1 MGMNE
6 SWNNFWDDFGKNKTH
21 AWLDSDPEDR
31 KEGTALLSTVKRAA
45 TFGKKSSAELVI
57 RTPMKTGD
65 VDNDWCFSSRYVI
78 VVRLGSESWVH
89 RLDGHLSLSLSFS
102 FSLLFVSISDPSL
115 SGLASFPRFHSTGV
129 EKSADWSLPR
139 ACLITRGVK
148 WTVLQINIYKIIR
161 VNEHRDGCC
170 ALIMH
175 RWTFWFSD
183 DDRFIPLDREDHLRG
198 EV

>member
-6 SWNNFWDDFGKNKTH
+6 WWNKFWDDFGKNKTH

-65 VDNDWCFSSRYVI
+65 GVDNDWCFSSRYVI

-89 RLDGHLSLSLSFS
+89 RLDGRLSLSLSFS
-102 FSLLFVSISDPSL
+102 SFRLDLRSKP
-115 SGLASFPRFHSTGV
+115 GLASFPRFHSTGV

-170 ALIMH
+170 TLIMH

>member
-65 VDNDWCFSSRYVI
+65 GVDNDWCFSSRYVI

-89 RLDGHLSLSLSFS
+89 RLDGRLSLSLSFS
-102 FSLLFVSISDPSL
+102 FSLSPSFLWFLTTPWCATDRGSQLSSIPVAVHFSKTFNPPFPSL
-115 SGLASFPRFHSTGV
+115 
-129 EKSADWSLPR
+129 
-139 ACLITRGVK
+139 
-148 WTVLQINIYKIIR
+148 
-161 VNEHRDGCC
+161 
-170 ALIMH
+170 
-175 RWTFWFSD
+175 
-183 DDRFIPLDREDHLRG
+183 LRSS
-198 EV
+198 

>member
-65 VDNDWCFSSRYVI
+65 GVDNDWCFSSRYVI

-89 RLDGHLSLSLSFS
+89 RLDGRLSLSLSFS
-102 FSLLFVSISDPSL
+102 SFRLDLRSKSLWSRVLPTIPFHRRRKIRGLVLAAGLFDY
-115 SGLASFPRFHSTGV
+115 TGC
-129 EKSADWSLPR
+129 KMN
-139 ACLITRGVK
+139 GV
-148 WTVLQINIYKIIR
+148 T
-161 VNEHRDGCC
+161 D
-170 ALIMH
+170 
-175 RWTFWFSD
+175 
-183 DDRFIPLDREDHLRG
+183 
-198 EV
+198 